1 MPRRAAAVLLLSMA
15 TIGLADMPQWY
26 LDKGLSTVDTDG
38 DGIPDVWEKRTYGN
52 PVVADSHL
60 DRDGDGLTD
69 LDEFWLRTDPRTF
82 STMGDLWSDGE
93 KVAAGLD
100 PLARVEPTV
109 GIEQWL
115 AYLGWNAQM
124 WSGWTA
130 QAWLALHAPDEH
142 GFGRPYSGFVYN
154 TLPYSE
160 PSRSG
165 TVDFW
170 LKTRTDR
177 LALATVGD
185 RLSTNTFLVLP
196 GERRYRIRAAKDGL
210 VSLAIDPLPGNFAD
224 IPGATNGL
232 WICEMSIESAQSN
245 LVVFPAGSPPSI
257 PDPPEGLE
265 ALVVGKEPEE
275 EPQAAPAPRLRSG
288 AVRGGSEPAEP
299 FLPLGLGPRKT
310 DAVHERVSIGGDY
323 GGIWCLSSPSSE
335 LPTFASLMVSAPG
348 GVTVNGQPPAP
359 DAPVSPPAEGGG
371 AVTQSVASV
380 KYPFMCRNVIIGF
393 GLCTAQGGLYGA
405 EAFGPHHAPGFYGQ
419 NHPCIWRGCE
429 NAGGPVTL
437 IGFGHEKVNTRN
449 LDIHPEEPDEDKLY
463 HHCLGIVWK
472 SEPLDLTNLLE
483 YCGLDLAALNYD
495 IRWEVNGKLRNSSEL
510 NLGGEAPEDLEPRV
524 FRIKMLDVLPA
535 GNLTVWDRLILVVNN
550 GGTKTGY
557 DSWVKHWSAS
567 SNRTWLAELPAAY
580 KTLGTGNSDPEPN
593 TMSWFGNWLSPKSP
607 PAKFY
612 HHTAVYE
619 MRSQQTTGGH
629 GNQACYTKD
638 GKIIESGVGAGT
650 ADFVGP
656 GWDKVGWGHGEHDVD
671 PFVRALQL
679 DGNPCKKIYK
689 GAQLDHPMMYQG
701 TNINSY
707 LHCRPPSKGVLNPV
721 ITP

>member
-1 MPRRAAAVLLLSMA
+1 MRRFLHIINRKERKGHKGDCQCSTGILPVLDLHRQDARAACRACLAAAVFLAASLP
-15 TIGLADMPQWY
+15 GLADMPQWY

-38 DGIPDVWEKRTYGN
+38 DGIPDVWEKRTYSN
-52 PVVADSHL
+52 PAVADSHL

-69 LDEFWLRTDPRTF
+69 LEEFWHRTDPRTF
-82 STMGDLWSDGE
+82 STMGDLWSDSE
-93 KVAAGLD
+93 KVAAGLN

-109 GIEQWL
+109 DREQWL

-130 QAWLALHAPDEH
+130 QAWLALHAPDAH
-142 GFGRPYSGFVYN
+142 GFGRPYAGFIYN
-154 TLPYSE
+154 TLPYSD
-160 PSRSG
+160 PSRNQ

-196 GERRYRIRAAKDGL
+196 GERRYRIRAAKDGP
-210 VSLAIDPLPGNFAD
+210 VSLSLDPLPGNFAD

-232 WICEMSIESAQSN
+232 WICTMSLEPAQSN
-245 LVVFPAGSPPSI
+245 LVIFPAGFPPTI

-265 ALVVGKEPEE
+265 ALVVGEEPEE

-299 FLPLGLGPRKT
+299 FLPLALGPRKT

-323 GGIWCLSSPSSE
+323 GGVWCLSSPSSE

-348 GVTVNGQPPAP
+348 GVTVNVG
-359 DAPVSPPAEGGG
+359 
-371 AVTQSVASV
+371 
-380 KYPFMCRNVIIGF
+380 
-393 GLCTAQGGLYGA
+393 
-405 EAFGPHHAPGFYGQ
+405 
-419 NHPCIWRGCE
+419 
-429 NAGGPVTL
+429 
-437 IGFGHEKVNTRN
+437 
-449 LDIHPEEPDEDKLY
+449 
-463 HHCLGIVWK
+463 
-472 SEPLDLTNLLE
+472 
-483 YCGLDLAALNYD
+483 
-495 IRWEVNGKLRNSSEL
+495 
-510 NLGGEAPEDLEPRV
+510 
-524 FRIKMLDVLPA
+524 
-535 GNLTVWDRLILVVNN
+535 
-550 GGTKTGY
+550 
-557 DSWVKHWSAS
+557 
-567 SNRTWLAELPAAY
+567 
-580 KTLGTGNSDPEPN
+580 
-593 TMSWFGNWLSPKSP
+593 SWFGNWLSPKSP

-612 HHTAVYE
+612 HHTAVHE
-619 MRSQQTTGGH
+619 MRSQKTTGGH

-638 GKIIESGVGAGT
+638 GKIIESGVEAGT
-650 ADFVGP
+650 ADFNGP
-656 GWDKVGWGHGEHDVD
+656 GWGQYNGAHVDNDVN

-689 GAQLDHPMMYQG
+689 GSRLDHPMMYQG